1 MSHHHGGAHD
11 FLYFT
16 MHTNI
21 VHGFFAPN
29 CGFWDNVITIVW
41 FSLCLLGGNAGNCD
55 RPSDWSVAMLVPQ
68 PPVRVAVER
77 GAVVRRIVGA
87 GQVGILLCLP
97 V

>member
-1 MSHHHGGAHD
+1 MWSAVSNRWNNFNWSPGVQDYWAVSE
-11 FLYFT
+11 Y
-16 MHTNI
+16 N
-21 VHGFFAPN
+21 A
-29 CGFWDNVITIVW
+29 ITIVW

-77 GAVVRRIVGA
+77 GPVVPRVVGS

-97 V
+97 F